1 MQYSAERV
9 KTWPARSEFREPT
22 FWKATWV
29 LTRRWLWRL
38 QREPVGLVAAV
49 VQPIFWLLLFGHLF
63 SGTVVDVG
71 HDYIAFITA
80 GVLTMTV
87 FGGAWNGGIDI
98 LFDREA
104 GILQRILAAP
114 VAPGAVLM
122 SRWLYVLGLAIVQC
136 LMLLAVASLQGVT
149 VAGGWPGLAVVLAA
163 AVLLGSGILCLSTA
177 LAFSLSGHSQFFTI
191 SSVVS
196 LPLLFMSSALV
207 PLEQMPSWLAA
218 VAGVNPLTH
227 AITIMRKAILIG
239 IDFASSATPFV
250 ILGLFNAVSLAL
262 AVMGMRRAGRQ
273 GFRLV

>member
-87 FGGAWNGGIDI
+87 FG
-98 LFDREA
+98 
-104 GILQRILAAP
+104 
-114 VAPGAVLM
+114 
-122 SRWLYVLGLAIVQC
+122 
-136 LMLLAVASLQGVT
+136 
-149 VAGGWPGLAVVLAA
+149 

-196 LPLLFMSSALV
+196 LPLSFMSSALV
-207 PLEQMPSWLAA
+207 PLEQMPSWL
-218 VAGVNPLTH
+218 
-227 AITIMRKAILIG
+227 
-239 IDFASSATPFV
+239 
-250 ILGLFNAVSLAL
+250 
-262 AVMGMRRAGRQ
+262 
-273 GFRLV
+273 